1 MFYDYVKYRKYGAWG
16 ILSIL
21 LLCLCLLSACS
32 NSSATSNNPP
42 PAATTNT
49 VTTEMPSATPA
60 QNKTIGNTN
69 ATATPIQSNGA
80 APVVLGTPTPLPGG
94 NSTSQQAVLK
104 DRTLVIESV
113 SKQKGANPDPVAIN
127 LTLTIKNTGDRAIQN
142 QASFFQLVGTGGDF
156 FGQVNSS
163 DNFYGPIA
171 AHTTRSGTITFQL
184 PTAAA
189 TNLRLMYRSEVAS
202 GALLI
207 PLKLA

>member
-1 MFYDYVKYRKYGAWG
+1 MIYDYVKYGKHVVWG
-16 ILSIL
+16 MLSTL
-21 LLCLCLLSACS
+21 LLCLCLFSACS
-32 NSSATSNNPP
+32 TSDTTSNNAPS
-42 PAATTNT
+42 AATTNT
-49 VTTEMPSATPA
+49 VTNGMPSATPA
-60 QNKTIGNTN
+60 QNKTIGNMS

-80 APVVLGTPTPLPGG
+80 APVELGTPTPLPGG

-127 LTLTIKNTGDRAIQN
+127 LTLTIKNTGDRTIQN
-142 QASFFQLVGTGGDF
+142 QASFFQLVGMSGDF
-156 FGQVNSS
+156 FGQINSS

-184 PTAAA
+184 PAAAA
-189 TNLRLMYRSEVAS
+189 TNLRLMYRSEVPS

-207 PLKLA
+207 PLKLQ